1 MIPCPACHKS
11 DKVIEVGTPGVNGQI
26 YYCERCQALPF
37 HEGTVSIEMKKAK
50 TRSGRVIEGM
60 KKIT

>member
-37 HEGTVSIEMKKAK
+37 HEGTVSIEMDPATKK
-50 TRSGRVIEGM
+50 SGKVYEGM
-60 KKIT
+60 KKNT